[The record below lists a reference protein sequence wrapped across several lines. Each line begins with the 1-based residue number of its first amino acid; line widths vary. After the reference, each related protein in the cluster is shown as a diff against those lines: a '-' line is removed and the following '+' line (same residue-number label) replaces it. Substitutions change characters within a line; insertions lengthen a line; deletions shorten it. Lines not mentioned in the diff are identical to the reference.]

1 MERISGIF
9 NVNKPRG
16 ITSHDV
22 VAKIRGMLRRAEC
35 GKVKVGHAGTLD
47 PLATGVLVI
56 CVGKATRLAEYAMQ
70 TRKLYRA
77 GVRLGISTATY
88 DAAGEIT
95 QTRPVPALSAAKISA
110 VLREFAGKIAQVPPA
125 YSAIKQNGEALYK
138 KARRGERVTVAPRD
152 VEIYEIELVE
162 VDLEREKFTI
172 DVACSAGTYI
182 RSLAHDV
189 GERLGC
195 GAHLDELTRLRSGH
209 FSIADAVTLSELQAR
224 FDEETWRAALLP
236 LDAAL
241 GDLPRVVLAD
251 AQVHR
256 ARHGLAVAVTSGENR
271 ADVLRAYSETGELIA
286 LLKYDERS
294 AGWRPH
300 KVLVRN

>member
-56 CVGKATRLAEYAMQ
+56 CVGKATRIAEYAMQ

-77 GVRLGISTATY
+77 GVRLGISTDTY
-88 DAAGEIT
+88 DEEGEIT

-110 VLREFAGKIAQVPPA
+110 VLREFTGKIAQVPPV
-125 YSAIKQNGEALYK
+125 YSAIKRNGEALYK
-138 KARRGERVTVAPRD
+138 KARRGERVMVEPRA
-152 VEIYEIELVE
+152 VEIYGIEPIE
-162 VDLEREKFTI
+162 FDLEGEKFTI
-172 DVACSAGTYI
+172 DVACSSGTYI

-195 GAHLDELTRLRSGH
+195 GAHLYALTRLCSGH
-209 FSIADAVTLSELQAR
+209 FSIEDAVTLSELQTSFA
-224 FDEETWRAALLP
+224 EGTWREVLLPMDVALRDFPRTILNAEELKRVKNGLAVTDLAVEREAWLLRAYAEMGQLAALL
-236 LDAAL
+236 
-241 GDLPRVVLAD
+241 R
-251 AQVHR
+251 
-256 ARHGLAVAVTSGENR
+256 
-271 ADVLRAYSETGELIA
+271 
-286 LLKYDERS
+286 YDEQN
-294 AGWRPH
+294 ACWRPH
-300 KVLVRN
+300 KVFV